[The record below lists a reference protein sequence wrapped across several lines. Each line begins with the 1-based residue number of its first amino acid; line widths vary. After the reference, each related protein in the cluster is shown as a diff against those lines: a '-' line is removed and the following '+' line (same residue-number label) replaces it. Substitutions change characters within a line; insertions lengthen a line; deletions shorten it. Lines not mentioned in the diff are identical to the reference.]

1 MTQKLKCLIVED
13 EKPAQK
19 VLKKLIEEHPNL
31 TFEGVCDNAIEASKL
46 LDLQKIDVM
55 FLDVELKGSI
65 DGLDFLRIRKNYIPY
80 VIVTTVRS
88 ERAIE
93 GFELDVTHFVEKP
106 LTQEKFN
113 KAVQKVLNLANV
125 SVESP
130 LLKKTD
136 EAIPQHIL
144 IKIVNS
150 RNENLTKKIAYDDI
164 VYTETDVNR
173 KGFLKIW
180 VLQSN
185 QCFVTSSYILD
196 DFEGKLPLMRVHRSY
211 VINTNYIDSVCRVDK
226 YLYLKNGVKIDIGEK
241 YINNLKAFFDQH

>member
-113 KAVQKVLNLANV
+113 RAVQKVLNTANI
-125 SVESP
+125 SVEIP
-130 LLKKTD
+130 IPKKTD
-136 EAIPQHIL
+136 EVILQHIL

-150 RNENLTKKIAYDDI
+150 RNESLTKKLLYDDI
-164 VYTETDVNR
+164 VYAETDVNK

-180 VLQSN
+180 IVPNN

-196 DFEGKLPLMRVHRSY
+196 DFEAKSPLMRIHRSY
-211 VINTNYIDSVCRVDK
+211 VINTNYIDSVSRVDK
-226 YLYLKNGVKIDIGEK
+226 YLYLKNGVKVDIGEK

>member
-19 VLKKLIEEHPNL
+19 VLRKLIEEHPNL

-46 LDLQKIDVM
+46 LDSQKIDLM
-55 FLDVELKGSI
+55 FLDIELKGSI
-65 DGLDFLRIRKNYIPY
+65 DGLDFLRIRKNYIPF

-106 LTQEKFN
+106 LTPEKFK
-113 KAVQKVLNLANV
+113 KAVQKALNLANIV
-125 SVESP
+125 LETPSP
-130 LLKKTD
+130 NPPEELT
-136 EAIPQHIL
+136 PSYIL

-150 RNENLTKKIAYDDI
+150 RNENLTKKILHDDI
-164 VYTETDVNR
+164 VYAETDVNK

-180 VLQSN
+180 VVQNN

-196 DFEGKLPLMRVHRSY
+196 DFEGKSPLMRIHRSY
-211 VINTNYIDSVCRVDK
+211 VINTNHIDLVCRADK
-226 YLYLKNGVKIDIGEK
+226 YLYLKSGIKVDIGEK
-241 YINNLKAFFDQH
+241 YIYNLKAFFDQH

>member
-113 KAVQKVLNLANV
+113 RAVQKVLNTANI
-125 SVESP
+125 SVEIP
-130 LLKKTD
+130 IPKKTD
-136 EAIPQHIL
+136 EVILQHIL

-150 RNENLTKKIAYDDI
+150 RNENLTKKLLYDDI
-164 VYTETDVNR
+164 VYAETDVNK

-180 VLQSN
+180 IVPNN

-196 DFEGKLPLMRVHRSY
+196 DFEAKSPLMRIHRSY
-211 VINTNYIDSVCRVDK
+211 VINTNYIDSVSRVDK
-226 YLYLKNGVKIDIGEK
+226 YLYLKNGVKVDIGEK